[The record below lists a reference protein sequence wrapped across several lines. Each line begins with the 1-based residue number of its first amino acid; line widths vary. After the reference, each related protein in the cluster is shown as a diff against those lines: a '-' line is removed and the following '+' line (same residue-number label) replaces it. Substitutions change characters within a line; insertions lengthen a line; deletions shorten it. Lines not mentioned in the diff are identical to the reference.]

1 MSGRP
6 AVVVLPAWRIT
17 MGKTETTLAQF
28 TLDFP
33 TQEIPADVMH
43 LAKRCVMNSCGV
55 ALYAT
60 LDPAI
65 NILLDFLRAESCAPQ
80 ATVIGKGLRTSPQNA
95 ALANGFLGHFEDY
108 DDTHT
113 TVIHPTAPIMPG
125 ALALSEQRKV
135 SGKDF
140 LAAYAIGVEVACRIG
155 LVIYQNF
162 REGAAHWHITNTCG
176 VLGAA
181 ASAGRLLGL
190 SEQQM
195 VYAFA
200 IAGTQ
205 ASGMREVFGSMCKPF
220 HAGKAAQNGT
230 VAALL
235 AQRGFTGTD
244 GIFEGE
250 RGLVGIM
257 ANGHDINL
265 ATKDLGKRWELPQT
279 GLKPYACGQANH
291 GLLDAVLS
299 LRQQPGVSPATIK
312 HMQGSVREF
321 APALVRRRHP
331 RSGLESKFCYY
342 HSMAAAMIDGQA
354 LAAQF
359 TDARAIDPA
368 VAALRDRIDFSEDP
382 SLSRRAAVVSL
393 ELNDGTTYTE
403 KIEHP
408 TGTPGNPMADAMVQ
422 EKFNGLAKA
431 VLGAEKAAKARRAL
445 WEIDQLADL
454 RELVPVL
461 IK

>member
-1 MSGRP
+1 
-6 AVVVLPAWRIT
+6 
-17 MGKTETTLAQF
+17 MGKTETTLAKF
-28 TLDFP
+28 ALDFP
-33 TQEIPADVMH
+33 TQDIPSDVMH
-43 LAKRCVMNSCGV
+43 LAKRCAMNSCGV

-60 LDPAI
+60 LDPAS
-65 NILLDFLRAESCAPQ
+65 NIMLDFLRAEGSAPQ
-80 ATVIGKGLRTSPQNA
+80 ATVIGSGFRTSPQNA
-95 ALANGFLGHFEDY
+95 ALANGFLGHLEDY

-113 TVIHPTAPIMPG
+113 TVIHPSAPILPA
-125 ALALSEQRKV
+125 ALALSEQRTV
-135 SGKDF
+135 SGKEL
-140 LAAYAIGVEVACRIG
+140 LAAFALGVDVACRIG
-155 LVIYQNF
+155 LVIYSHF

-181 ASAGRLLGL
+181 AAAGRLLKL
-190 SEQQM
+190 TEQQM

-205 ASGMREVFGSMCKPF
+205 ASGVREVFGSMCKPF

-250 RGLVGIM
+250 RGLVGVM
-257 ANGHDINL
+257 ATGHDINE
-265 ATKDLGKRWELPQT
+265 ATKELGARWELAQT

-291 GLLDAVLS
+291 GFLDAVLA
-299 LRQQPGVSPATIK
+299 LRKKPGVSPQTIK
-312 HMQGSVREF
+312 HMQGSVQQF

-359 TDARAIDPA
+359 TDARATDPA
-368 VAALRDRIDFSEDP
+368 VEALRNRIDFSEDP
-382 SLSRRAAVVSL
+382 SLPRRAAVVTL

-403 KIEHP
+403 TVEHP
-408 TGTPGNPMADAMVQ
+408 TGTPGNPMSDAMVQ
-422 EKFNGLAKA
+422 EKFHGLASA
-431 VLGAEKAAKARRAL
+431 ALGAEKANKAQRAL
-445 WEIDQLADL
+445 WDIDKLADV
-454 RELVPVL
+454 RELMPL
-461 IK
+461 LTK

>member
-1 MSGRP
+1 
-6 AVVVLPAWRIT
+6 
-17 MGKTETTLAQF
+17 MGKTETTLAKF
-28 TLDFP
+28 ALDFP
-33 TQEIPADVMH
+33 TQDIPSDVMH
-43 LAKRCVMNSCGV
+43 LAKRCAMNSCGV

-60 LDPAI
+60 LDPAS
-65 NILLDFLRAESCAPQ
+65 NIMLDFLRAEGCAAQ
-80 ATVIGKGLRTSPQNA
+80 ATVIGSGFRTSPQNA
-95 ALANGFLGHFEDY
+95 ALANGFLGHLEDY

-113 TVIHPTAPIMPG
+113 TVIHPSAPILPA
-125 ALALSEQRKV
+125 ALALSEQRTV
-135 SGKDF
+135 SGKEL
-140 LAAYAIGVEVACRIG
+140 LAAFALGVDVACRIG
-155 LVIYQNF
+155 LVIYSHF

-181 ASAGRLLGL
+181 AAAGRLLKL
-190 SEQQM
+190 TEQQM

-205 ASGMREVFGSMCKPF
+205 ASGVREVFGSMCKPF

-250 RGLVGIM
+250 RGLVGVM
-257 ANGHDINL
+257 ATGHDINE
-265 ATKDLGKRWELPQT
+265 ATKDLGTRWELRQN

-291 GLLDAVLS
+291 GFLDAVLA
-299 LRQQPGVSPATIK
+299 LRKKPGVSPQTIK
-312 HMQGSVREF
+312 HMQGSVQEF

-368 VAALRDRIDFSEDP
+368 VEALRNRIDFSEDP
-382 SLSRRAAVVSL
+382 SLPRRAAVVTL

-403 KIEHP
+403 TVEHP
-408 TGTPGNPMADAMVQ
+408 TGTPGNPMSDAMVQ
-422 EKFNGLAKA
+422 DKFNGLATA
-431 VLGAEKAAKARRAL
+431 ALGAEKANKAQRAL
-445 WEIDQLADL
+445 WDL
-454 RELVPVL
+454 DKLSDVRELMPL
-461 IK
+461 LTK

>member
-1 MSGRP
+1 
-6 AVVVLPAWRIT
+6 

-28 TLDFP
+28 ALNFP
-33 TQEIPADVMH
+33 TEKIPADVMH

-65 NILLDFLRAESCAPQ
+65 EIMLDFLRAEGAAPR
-80 ATVIGKGLRTSPQNA
+80 ATVIGSGFRTSPQNA

-125 ALALSEQRKV
+125 ALALSEQSVV
-135 SGKDF
+135 SGREF
-140 LAAYAIGVEVACRIG
+140 LAAFAIGVDVACRIG
-155 LVIYQNF
+155 LVIYRKF

-181 ASAGRLLGL
+181 AAAGRLLKL

-205 ASGMREVFGSMCKPF
+205 SSGVREVFGSMCKPF

-250 RGLVGIM
+250 RGLVGVM
-257 ANGHDINL
+257 AKGHDINE
-265 ATKDLGKRWELPQT
+265 ATQELGDRWELRQN

-291 GLLDAVLS
+291 GLLDAVLA
-299 LRQQPGVSPATIK
+299 LRKKPGVAPQTIK
-312 HMQGSVREF
+312 HIQGSVQEF

-359 TDARAIDPA
+359 TDGRATDPA
-368 VAALRDRIDFSEDP
+368 VTALRDRIDFHEDP
-382 SLSRRAAVVSL
+382 SMSRRAAAVTL

-408 TGTPGNPMADAMVQ
+408 TGTPGNPMSDAMVQ
-422 EKFNGLAKA
+422 EKFTGLATA
-431 VLGAEKAAKARRAL
+431 ALGAEKAQKARAVL
-445 WEIDQLADL
+445 WDIDKLSDM
-454 RELVPVL
+454 RELIPVL

>member
-1 MSGRP
+1 MM
-6 AVVVLPAWRIT
+6 
-17 MGKTETTLAQF
+17 MGKTESTLAEF
-28 TLDFP
+28 ALHYP
-33 TQEIPADVMH
+33 TEKIPGDVMH

-55 ALYAT
+55 GLVAT
-60 LDPAI
+60 LDPAVD
-65 NILLDFLRAESCAPQ
+65 ILLDFLRAEGAAPR
-80 ATVIGKGLRTSPQNA
+80 ATVIGSGFRTSPQNA
-95 ALANGFLGHFEDY
+95 ALANGFLGHLEDY

-113 TVIHPTAPIMPG
+113 TVIHPTAPIMPA
-125 ALALSEQRKV
+125 ALALSEQSTV
-135 SGKDF
+135 SGREF
-140 LAAYAIGVEVACRIG
+140 LAAFAIGVDVACRIG
-155 LVIYQNF
+155 LVIYRNF
-162 REGAAHWHITNTCG
+162 RDGAAHWHITNTCG

-181 ASAGRLLGL
+181 AAAGRLLKL
-190 SEQQM
+190 TDQQM

-205 ASGMREVFGSMCKPF
+205 ASGVREVFGSMCKPF
-220 HAGKAAQNGT
+220 HAGRAAQNGL

-250 RGLVGIM
+250 RGLVGVM
-257 ANGHDINL
+257 AKGHNINE
-265 ATKDLGKRWELPQT
+265 ATADLGSRWELRQN

-291 GLLDAVLS
+291 GLLDAVLA
-299 LRQQPGVSPATIK
+299 LRKKPGVSPQTIK

-342 HSMAAAMIDGQA
+342 HSTAAAMIDGQA

-359 TDARAIDPA
+359 TDERATDPA

-382 SLSRRAAVVSL
+382 SLSRRAATMSL
-393 ELNDGTTYTE
+393 ELTDGTTYTE

-408 TGTPGNPMADAMVQ
+408 TGTPGNPMSDAMVQ
-422 EKFNGLAKA
+422 DKFTGLAA
-431 VLGAEKAAKARRAL
+431 AALGAEKAERARSAL
-445 WEIDQLADL
+445 WAVEQLSDM
-454 RELVPVL
+454 RELIPVL
-461 IK
+461 LK

>member
-1 MSGRP
+1 
-6 AVVVLPAWRIT
+6 
-17 MGKTETTLAQF
+17 MGKTETTLAKF
-28 TLDFP
+28 ALDFP
-33 TQEIPADVMH
+33 TQDIPSDVMH
-43 LAKRCVMNSCGV
+43 LAKRCAMNSCGV

-60 LDPAI
+60 LDPAS
-65 NILLDFLRAESCAPQ
+65 NIMLDFLRAEGSAAQ
-80 ATVIGKGLRTSPQNA
+80 ATVIGSGFRTSPQNA
-95 ALANGFLGHFEDY
+95 ALANGFLGHLEDY

-113 TVIHPTAPIMPG
+113 TVIHPSAPILPA
-125 ALALSEQRKV
+125 ALALSEQRTV
-135 SGKDF
+135 SGKEL
-140 LAAYAIGVEVACRIG
+140 LAAFALGVDVACRIG
-155 LVIYQNF
+155 LVIYSHF

-181 ASAGRLLGL
+181 AAAGRLLKL
-190 SEQQM
+190 TEQQM

-205 ASGMREVFGSMCKPF
+205 ASGLREVFGSMCKPF

-250 RGLVGIM
+250 RGLVGVM
-257 ANGHDINL
+257 ATGHDINE
-265 ATKDLGKRWELPQT
+265 ATKELGSRWELAQT

-291 GLLDAVLS
+291 GFLDAVLA
-299 LRQQPGVSPATIK
+299 LRKKPGVSPQTIK
-312 HMQGSVREF
+312 HMQGSVQQF

-359 TDARAIDPA
+359 TDARATDPA
-368 VAALRDRIDFSEDP
+368 VEALRNRIDFSEDP
-382 SLSRRAAVVSL
+382 SLSRRAAVVTL

-403 KIEHP
+403 TVEHP
-408 TGTPGNPMADAMVQ
+408 TGTPGNPMSDAMVQ
-422 EKFNGLAKA
+422 DKFNGLASA
-431 VLGAEKAAKARRAL
+431 ALGGEKANKAQRAL
-445 WEIDQLADL
+445 WDLDKLADV
-454 RELVPVL
+454 RELMPL
-461 IK
+461 LTK

>member
-1 MSGRP
+1 
-6 AVVVLPAWRIT
+6 

-28 TLDFP
+28 ALNYP
-33 TQEIPADVMH
+33 TQDIPADVMH

-55 ALYAT
+55 ALFAT

-65 NILLDFLRAESCAPQ
+65 NILLDFLRVEGCAPQ
-80 ATVIGKGLRTSPQNA
+80 ATVIGSGFRTSPQNA

-113 TVIHPTAPIMPG
+113 TVIHPTAPIMP
-125 ALALSEQRKV
+125 AVLALSEQHRV
-135 SGKDF
+135 SGMDF
-140 LAAYAIGVEVACRIG
+140 LGAFAIGVDVACRIG
-155 LVIYQNF
+155 LVIYKKF
-162 REGAAHWHITNTCG
+162 RDGAAHWHITNTCG

-181 ASAGRLLGL
+181 AAAGRLLKL

-205 ASGMREVFGSMCKPF
+205 ASGVREVFGSMCKPF
-220 HAGKAAQNGT
+220 HAGKAAQNGL

-250 RGLVGIM
+250 RGLVGVM
-257 ANGHDINL
+257 AKGHDINE
-265 ATKDLGKRWELPQT
+265 ATQDLGGRWELRQN

-291 GLLDAVLS
+291 GLLDAVLA
-299 LRQQPGVSPATIK
+299 LRKKPGVSPGTIK
-312 HMQGSVREF
+312 HMQGSVQEF

-359 TDARAIDPA
+359 TDARAADAA
-368 VAALRDRIDFSEDP
+368 VVALRDCIDFHEDP
-382 SLSRRAAVVSL
+382 SLSRRAAMVTL

-403 KIEHP
+403 RIEHP
-408 TGTPGNPMADAMVQ
+408 TGTPGNPMSDGMVQ
-422 EKFNGLAKA
+422 EKFSGLATTA
-431 VLGAEKAAKARRAL
+431 VGAEQAAKACQAL
-445 WEIDQLADL
+445 WNIDQLSDM

-461 IK
+461 TK

>member
-1 MSGRP
+1 
-6 AVVVLPAWRIT
+6 
-17 MGKTETTLAQF
+17 MGKTETTLAKF
-28 TLDFP
+28 ALDFP
-33 TQEIPADVMH
+33 TQDIPSDVMH

-55 ALYAT
+55 ALYGT

-65 NILLDFLRAESCAPQ
+65 NIMLDFLRAEGCAAQ
-80 ATVIGKGLRTSPQNA
+80 ATVIGSGFRTSPQNA
-95 ALANGFLGHFEDY
+95 ALANGFLGHLEDY

-113 TVIHPTAPIMPG
+113 TVIHPSAPILPA
-125 ALALSEQRKV
+125 ALALSEQRTV
-135 SGKDF
+135 SGKELLSAF
-140 LAAYAIGVEVACRIG
+140 ALGVDVACRIG
-155 LVIYQNF
+155 LVIYSHF

-181 ASAGRLLGL
+181 AAAGRLLKL
-190 SEQQM
+190 TEQQM

-205 ASGMREVFGSMCKPF
+205 ASGVREVFGSMCKPF

-250 RGLVGIM
+250 RGLVGVM
-257 ANGHDINL
+257 ATGHDINE
-265 ATKDLGKRWELPQT
+265 ATKELGARWELAQT

-291 GLLDAVLS
+291 GFLDAVLA
-299 LRQQPGVSPATIK
+299 LRKKPGVSPQTIK
-312 HMQGSVREF
+312 HMQGSVQQF

-359 TDARAIDPA
+359 TDARATDPA
-368 VAALRDRIDFSEDP
+368 VEALRNRIDFSEDP
-382 SLSRRAAVVSL
+382 SLSRRAAVVTL
-393 ELNDGTTYTE
+393 ELNNGTTYTE
-403 KIEHP
+403 TVEHP
-408 TGTPGNPMADAMVQ
+408 TGTPGNPMSDAMVQ
-422 EKFNGLAKA
+422 DKFNGLASA
-431 VLGAEKAAKARRAL
+431 ALGAEKANKAQRAL
-445 WEIDQLADL
+445 WDLDKLADV
-454 RELVPVL
+454 RELMPL
-461 IK
+461 LTK

>member
-1 MSGRP
+1 
-6 AVVVLPAWRIT
+6 
-17 MGKTETTLAQF
+17 MGKTETTLAKF
-28 TLDFP
+28 ALDFP
-33 TQEIPADVMH
+33 TQDIPSDVMH
-43 LAKRCVMNSCGV
+43 LAKRCAMNSCGV

-60 LDPAI
+60 LDPAS
-65 NILLDFLRAESCAPQ
+65 NIMLDFLRAEGSAAQ
-80 ATVIGKGLRTSPQNA
+80 ATVIGSGFRTSPQNA
-95 ALANGFLGHFEDY
+95 ALANGFLGHLEDY

-113 TVIHPTAPIMPG
+113 TVIHPSAPILPA
-125 ALALSEQRKV
+125 ALALSEQRTV
-135 SGKDF
+135 SGKEL
-140 LAAYAIGVEVACRIG
+140 LAAFALGVDVACRIG
-155 LVIYQNF
+155 LVIYSHF

-181 ASAGRLLGL
+181 AAAGRLLKL
-190 SEQQM
+190 TEQQM

-205 ASGMREVFGSMCKPF
+205 ASGVREVFGSMCKPF

-250 RGLVGIM
+250 RGLVGVM
-257 ANGHDINL
+257 ATGHDIND
-265 ATKDLGKRWELPQT
+265 ATKELGARWELAQT

-291 GLLDAVLS
+291 GFLDAVLA
-299 LRQQPGVSPATIK
+299 LRKKPGVSPQTIK
-312 HMQGSVREF
+312 HMQGSVQQV

-359 TDARAIDPA
+359 TDARATDPA
-368 VAALRDRIDFSEDP
+368 VEALRNRIDFSEDP
-382 SLSRRAAVVSL
+382 SLSRRAAVVTL

-403 KIEHP
+403 TVEHP
-408 TGTPGNPMADAMVQ
+408 TGTPGNPMSDAMVQ
-422 EKFNGLAKA
+422 EKFNGLATA
-431 VLGAEKAAKARRAL
+431 ALGAEKANKAQRAL
-445 WEIDQLADL
+445 WDLDKLADV
-454 RELVPVL
+454 RELMPL
-461 IK
+461 LTK